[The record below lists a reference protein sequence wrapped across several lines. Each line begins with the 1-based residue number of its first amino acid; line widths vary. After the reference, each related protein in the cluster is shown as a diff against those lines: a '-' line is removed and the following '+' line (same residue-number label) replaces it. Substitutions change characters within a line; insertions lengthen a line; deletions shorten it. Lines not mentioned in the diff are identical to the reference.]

1 LDYLIDRAL
10 IITMDE
16 RGRVIREGAIYIEDG
31 VIRAVGKRREVRK
44 RYSTDNVIEA
54 GKLIVLPGLIS
65 AHTHVAM
72 SIMRGLA
79 SDREDVI
86 SRVYW
91 PLEEALDEEIVKAG
105 ALLGGAEALLSGLT
119 TVADHY
125 FFMEKVAEAFKE
137 LGLRG
142 VLGHTIMDLKGPWKG
157 EAEYRKA
164 LKFIEKWKG
173 DSLIK
178 PLLAPH
184 ATDTV
189 SLGLLK
195 EIGEV
200 AREKGVRVHMHLS
213 QTLKEVKEARAK
225 GFRSPVALLKE
236 AGLLNKDLIAAH
248 CVYVDDEDLRL
259 IAINGVNVVHCP
271 STYMLNGE
279 EVRSYELITMG
290 VNVALGLDAP
300 CFNDNLDPFEEMR
313 LFIMSQRQKYRKLVL
328 KSMDAIKVAT
338 IGGAKALGIYSE
350 VGSIEEGKKADIV
363 LLKYEKLKF
372 APYINPIAALV
383 YSACANDVYS
393 VMVNGEIVV
402 WNGKLVKIKEEEI
415 INKVMKSFDKLL
427 SRVDFKYIV
436 RGFKGP

>member
-157 EAEYRKA
+157 EE
-164 LKFIEKWKG
+164 
-173 DSLIK
+173 
-178 PLLAPH
+178 
-184 ATDTV
+184 
-189 SLGLLK
+189 
-195 EIGEV
+195 
-200 AREKGVRVHMHLS
+200 
-213 QTLKEVKEARAK
+213 Q
-225 GFRSPVALLKE
+225 
-236 AGLLNKDLIAAH
+236 
-248 CVYVDDEDLRL
+248 
-259 IAINGVNVVHCP
+259 
-271 STYMLNGE
+271 
-279 EVRSYELITMG
+279 
-290 VNVALGLDAP
+290 
-300 CFNDNLDPFEEMR
+300 
-313 LFIMSQRQKYRKLVL
+313 
-328 KSMDAIKVAT
+328 
-338 IGGAKALGIYSE
+338 
-350 VGSIEEGKKADIV
+350 
-363 LLKYEKLKF
+363 
-372 APYINPIAALV
+372 
-383 YSACANDVYS
+383 
-393 VMVNGEIVV
+393 
-402 WNGKLVKIKEEEI
+402 
-415 INKVMKSFDKLL
+415 
-427 SRVDFKYIV
+427 
-436 RGFKGP
+436 